1 VEQRTVPSA
10 AIAASVLNADFGRLA
25 EQVAEVEAAGVDS
38 IHVDVMDGH
47 FVPNISLGFGIIE
60 AIRRSTRLPIDLHL
74 MIDQPERYLER
85 FVATGA
91 NLVTVHCE
99 AARHLHRALT
109 ELRTLGAQA
118 GLALAPATPLTMVEE
133 VLANIDLLLVMTIN
147 PGFGGQ
153 ALIPTTIDKVRR
165 ARALLDAQRSA
176 ATLQVD
182 GGVKSHNAAA
192 LTRAGATCLVVG
204 TGIFEAP
211 GGIQTGVMEL
221 RQAIEGA

>member
-1 VEQRTVPSA
+1 
-10 AIAASVLNADFGRLA
+10 
-25 EQVAEVEAAGVDS
+25 
-38 IHVDVMDGH
+38 
-47 FVPNISLGFGIIE
+47 
-60 AIRRSTRLPIDLHL
+60 
-74 MIDQPERYLER
+74 
-85 FVATGA
+85 
-91 NLVTVHCE
+91 
-99 AARHLHRALT
+99 
-109 ELRTLGAQA
+109 
-118 GLALAPATPLTMVEE
+118 MVEE

-153 ALIPTTIDKVRR
+153 VLIPTTVDKVRR
-165 ARALLDAQRSA
+165 ARTLLDAQRSA